1 MRTRTSSAAFAVI
14 ATVLVLAAAPRPAR
28 AADTPAAGAI
38 EASITSVGAGGATIG
53 VSLSAPLAARDLV
66 VADQAA
72 KARLAKAQA
81 GDIVLLDVDSTA
93 DPHSITKLEKLS
105 RPVAPGARLV
115 ALALAFILLLLLAAL
130 MARRRPQDFLI
141 GTDNRYSNSQCQLAL
156 WFGAVATVYLA
167 AVWLRIIYL
176 GWDFV
181 GGVGLTTNLVALT
194 GLSAFTFG
202 SAKVITAQKVDTAA
216 QAGHADAKPAAA
228 SPNLLTDLVQN
239 DFGRADLG
247 DFQMILIALAAVAI
261 FVLSA
266 FNFLGAL
273 ELATPVTLPDVDTT
287 LLSAFG
293 LGQGAYL
300 IKKGAAKL
308 GEG

>member
-1 MRTRTSSAAFAVI
+1 LRRWWRG
-14 ATVLVLAAAPRPAR
+14 APQ
-28 AADTPAAGAI
+28 
-38 EASITSVGAGGATIG
+38 E
-53 VSLSAPLAARDLV
+53 
-66 VADQAA
+66 
-72 KARLAKAQA
+72 
-81 GDIVLLDVDSTA
+81 
-93 DPHSITKLEKLS
+93 
-105 RPVAPGARLV
+105 
-115 ALALAFILLLLLAAL
+115 
-130 MARRRPQDFLI
+130 FLI

-156 WFGAVATVYLA
+156 WFGAMATVYLA

-216 QAGHADAKPAAA
+216 QAGHVDAKPPAA

-239 DFGRADLG
+239 DSGKADLG
-247 DFQMILIALAAVAI
+247 DFQMILITLAAVTI
-261 FVLSA
+261 FVVSA
-266 FNFLGAL
+266 FNFLGSL
-273 ELATPVTLPDVDTT
+273 ELATQVTLPDIDTT

-300 IKKGAAKL
+300 IKKGAARL